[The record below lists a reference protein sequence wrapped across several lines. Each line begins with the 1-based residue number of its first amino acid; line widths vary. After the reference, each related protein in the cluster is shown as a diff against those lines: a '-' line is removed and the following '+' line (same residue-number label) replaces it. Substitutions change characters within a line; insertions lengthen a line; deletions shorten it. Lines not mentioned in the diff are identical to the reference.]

1 MPPIYL
7 LFKILSNAVS
17 NIADTYK
24 YRNAGGSDRKI
35 LGKEKNQ
42 ILAQGEVYT
51 YAIHRKINQNTQ
63 STTNT
68 A

>member
-1 MPPIYL
+1 MPPISL

-17 NIADTYK
+17 NIADTHK

-51 YAIHRKINQNTQ
+51 CNT
-63 STTNT
+63 
-68 A
+68 